1 VTAPYGE
8 LDFPV
13 PELRTDWLTGR
24 TVLIAENRALRP
36 NDFAGEVASAAGQ
49 VANNE
54 SLPTCPFC
62 AGNESRTPAPVYEK
76 LNDRGYWQVRVVP
89 NMFAAVETVG
99 SMIIPEIASSAAES
113 QRVAIATGAHE
124 VIIECPT
131 HLDRLS
137 MISAVE
143 FRSFLEAYAARL
155 AHWRNH
161 GQLRYGLVFKNQ
173 GPRAGASIAHLHSQL
188 IALPFIPAAVE
199 AEQRRAA
206 ESYAHDRLCPYCQVI
221 TKERTANE
229 RIILDRDGFVVFCPF
244 ASWQP
249 GEVWLMPTAHEPS
262 FESASP
268 DRLERLAGLLHALV
282 RRLESIIPGAAY
294 NLLLRTAPW
303 IAGCDPW
310 SHWRIE
316 LLPRVN
322 AFAGLELATGIHI
335 NHLPPERA
343 AEQLRQH

>member
-1 VTAPYGE
+1 

-36 NDFAGEVASAAGQ
+36 NDFAGEAASAAGQ
-49 VANNE
+49 VANNKT
-54 SLPTCPFC
+54 LPSCPFC
-62 AGNESRTPAPVYEK
+62 TGNESRTPVPVYEK
-76 LNDRGYWQVRVVP
+76 LNDCGHWQVRVVP
-89 NMFAAVETVG
+89 NMFAAVETGLPTV
-99 SMIIPEIASSAAES
+99 IPEIASAAAES
-113 QRVAIATGAHE
+113 QRVTTATGAHE

-137 MISAVE
+137 MLSADE
-143 FRSFLEAYAARL
+143 LRSVLEAYAARL
-155 AHWRNH
+155 AHWRKQD
-161 GQLRYGLVFKNQ
+161 QLRYGLVFKNQ

-206 ESYAHDRLCPYCQVI
+206 ESYSRDRRCPYCQVI
-221 TKERTANE
+221 AQEQAADV
-229 RIILDRDGFVVFCPF
+229 RIVLVRDGFVVFCPF

-268 DRLERLAGLLHALV
+268 HRFERLTRILYSLV
-282 RRLESIIPGAAY
+282 SRLESIVPGAAY

-303 IAGCDPW
+303 IAGCDAW

-343 AEQLRQH
+343 AEQLCLE